1 MCLSALEQSRT
12 VQGSRGEAAVSGDHA
27 YVGTLRSTLIVRCP
41 LCEQCACGFAA
52 PSLSHGRCD
61 AHMGDRD
68 TALVM
73 RERRRSMGKLEGRAA
88 KEWMKVVW
96 VAAIVLH
103 HPSRPLTCH

>member
-1 MCLSALEQSRT
+1 
-12 VQGSRGEAAVSGDHA
+12 
-27 YVGTLRSTLIVRCP
+27 
-41 LCEQCACGFAA
+41 
-52 PSLSHGRCD
+52 
-61 AHMGDRD
+61 MGDRD